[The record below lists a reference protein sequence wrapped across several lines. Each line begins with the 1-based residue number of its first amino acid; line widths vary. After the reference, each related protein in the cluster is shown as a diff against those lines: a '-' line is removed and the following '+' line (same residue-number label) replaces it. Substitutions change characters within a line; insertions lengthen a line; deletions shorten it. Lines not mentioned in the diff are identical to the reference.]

1 MRQGERDTERER
13 VAEPEWGGKH
23 GWPPPPPRA
32 NHLVCACVRPLI
44 FTCISTRVCLPVC
57 VCVCVAIWVC
67 CDLCV
72 LCCYCCCCCFFYHLS
87 GCACGAAWC
96 CCLLCCCLLCCC
108 CSRHHIERQ
117 ARAWTKRKW
126 GGHTAYSAVPCRGII
141 IVVDVDVDVEVGS
154 SARPTNLLF
163 AYSKISL
170 KIVYSLV
177 WHEMKV
183 SFGPQV
189 NVLSNVQHSPR
200 TPFCTLQKLNGDAA
214 PFSMRAPSIGVCVC
228 ERESNHLCEQRL
240 RRSWGRIRQ
249 CILRAQWKIWAA
261 AWGSRMRRGNFL
273 FQLF

>member
-1 MRQGERDTERER
+1 MALPA
-13 VAEPEWGGKH
+13 VA
-23 GWPPPPPRA
+23 
-32 NHLVCACVRPLI
+32 AC
-44 FTCISTRVCLPVC
+44 S
-57 VCVCVAIWVC
+57 
-67 CDLCV
+67 
-72 LCCYCCCCCFFYHLS
+72 
-87 GCACGAAWC
+87 AAA
-96 CCLLCCCLLCCC
+96 C

-141 IVVDVDVDVEVGS
+141 IVVDVDVDADVDVEVGS

-189 NVLSNVQHSPR
+189 NVLSNGQCSPR

-214 PFSMRAPSIGVCVC
+214 PFSKGAPSIDVCICVCVRKR
-228 ERESNHLCEQRL
+228 ERAINCASRDFVVVGEEFGNAFCMFNGRFEQR
-240 RRSWGRIRQ
+240 
-249 CILRAQWKIWAA
+249 
-261 AWGSRMRRGNFL
+261 RGAVGCVGETFYVNYYL
-273 FQLF
+273 F

>member
-1 MRQGERDTERER
+1 ML
-13 VAEPEWGGKH
+13 VA
-23 GWPPPPPRA
+23 
-32 NHLVCACVRPLI
+32 
-44 FTCISTRVCLPVC
+44 LP
-57 VCVCVAIWVC
+57 
-67 CDLCV
+67 
-72 LCCYCCCCCFFYHLS
+72 
-87 GCACGAAWC
+87 GAAAC
-96 CCLLCCCLLCCC
+96 SAAACCC

-183 SFGPQV
+183 SFSPQV
-189 NVLSNVQHSPR
+189 NVLSNVQCSPR

-214 PFSMRAPSIGVCVC
+214 PFAMRAPSIGVCVC
-228 ERESNHLCEQRL
+228 VCEREQSPV
-240 RRSWGRIRQ
+240 
-249 CILRAQWKIWAA
+249 RAAT
-261 AWGSRMRRGNFL
+261 SLFL
-273 FQLF
+273 GKNSAMHSACSMEDLSSGVGQ